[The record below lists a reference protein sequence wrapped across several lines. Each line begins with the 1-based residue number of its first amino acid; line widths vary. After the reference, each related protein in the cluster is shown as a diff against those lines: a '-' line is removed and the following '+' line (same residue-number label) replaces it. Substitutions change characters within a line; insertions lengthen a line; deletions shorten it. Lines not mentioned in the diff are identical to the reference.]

1 MADKNSNKLV
11 TDNLGYV
18 VSIAKEYQNRG
29 LSMDDLVSE
38 GTIGMIEASRKYD
51 ATRGKRFVSYA
62 NGFIRSAIERAID
75 QQAGLYKVPH
85 KDEEGAVKQPQKAL
99 SVDQPLPI
107 GSRNAFNL
115 LHVLEDKNAVHADDK
130 LIEHGISDDLA
141 LALEHLDEREKTI
154 VSAFFGIGCPRQTM
168 MEIAQAHG
176 LKRERVRQ
184 IRDKALR
191 KMRKVARRQG
201 KLNDSLKK

>member
-1 MADKNSNKLV
+1 MADNNSNKLV

-38 GTIGMIEASRKYD
+38 GTIGMIEASRKFD

-62 NGFIRSAIERAID
+62 NGFIRSAIERAINE
-75 QQAGLYKVPH
+75 QASLYKVPR
-85 KDEEGAVKQPQKAL
+85 KEEESVRKQPQKAL

-107 GSRNAFNL
+107 GSHNAFNL
-115 LHVLEDKNAVHADDK
+115 LHVLEDKNAIQADDE
-130 LIEHGISDDLA
+130 LIENGISDELQWA
-141 LALEHLDEREKTI
+141 LNRLDEREKTI

-168 MEIAQAHG
+168 MEIAQANG

-191 KMRKVARRQG
+191 KMRKMARRQG
-201 KLNDSLKK
+201 TLNDSLKK